1 MSRSSSGFS
10 GRRRRSKSR
19 SRILRFSDIMPHPVQ
34 LAIQQMA
41 LPFPVEQLAQVLLFD
56 SLFFVCLFLPP
67 PPDPGAVHVL
77 VSSAFYWMPWLF
89 CMSFQVLRSFGLR
102 IGLAHCWNVTK
113 IFFVTF

>member
-56 SLFFVCLFLPP
+56 SLFFVCLFLPTP
-67 PPDPGAVHVL
+67 PVP
-77 VSSAFYWMPWLF
+77 
-89 CMSFQVLRSFGLR
+89 
-102 IGLAHCWNVTK
+102 GLALFTCWSYQRFTGCLG
-113 IFFVTF
+113 FFA